1 MEALFIGLGLIGVFC
16 VALGVILVGVARRK
30 AAAKALQDAAVA
42 SGPTNWVQ
50 VGVCPPP
57 GVSVALEVI
66 QASYPHLPHCGTIEW
81 VDAPWE
87 VPGFGRVAG
96 LVMSFRP
103 VHIKLMVAAKVEETA
118 LAHEC
123 LHVDDEYAG
132 RAHRESPMDADFV
145 SEFQA
150 VNAAIKKALSA

>member
-1 MEALFIGLGLIGVFC
+1 MDTILIGLGLIGVFC

-50 VGVCPPP
+50 VGSSPPP

-66 QASYPHLPHCGTIEW
+66 QASYPYLPHCGTIEW
-81 VDAPWE
+81 VDGPWE
-87 VPGFGRVAG
+87 GPTGKVAG

-103 VHIKLMVAAKVEETA
+103 VHIKLMVAPKVEETA